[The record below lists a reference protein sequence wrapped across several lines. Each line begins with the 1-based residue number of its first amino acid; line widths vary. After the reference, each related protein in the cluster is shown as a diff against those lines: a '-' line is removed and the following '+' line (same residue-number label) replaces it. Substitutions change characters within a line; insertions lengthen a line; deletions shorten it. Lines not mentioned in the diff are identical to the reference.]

1 MTKFE
6 RRKFFERLVQLRAL
20 YGLRGSDDSVSVMA
34 IDAAI
39 EHGERLLA
47 DADAL
52 AVVLGPDI
60 SERPGSTTLET
71 RQV

>member
-6 RRKFFERLVQLRAL
+6 RRRFFERLVQLHAL

-39 EHGERLLA
+39 EPLTRLLDVEA
-47 DADAL
+47 
-52 AVVLGPDI
+52 
-60 SERPGSTTLET
+60 
-71 RQV
+71 